1 MTKRAPAFAR
11 TFAGRWR
18 IAEMDQWEDIDLL
31 EPAHITFL
39 GKDRGELVFA
49 AVEADL
55 DVRYGSW
62 LCKNHAARAA
72 ATRPQ

>member
-1 MTKRAPAFAR
+1 
-11 TFAGRWR
+11 
-18 IAEMDQWEDIDLL
+18 MDQWEDIDLL